1 VPKKPRKQSKT
12 LSLPAAHN
20 QINGDMRTSEL
31 FSTTRKGFVFTALI
45 ATLSSVTL
53 SAQTSPA
60 PLPPNYKT
68 TFENPDI
75 LVMHVHYG
83 AHEFVPMHDHSAYP
97 TLYVYL
103 NDSGEVEIKH
113 EGPSGFTV
121 MRPPT
126 HTGAFRIS
134 PGMAE
139 RHSVTSHSDT
149 ASDFLRVELKRIPP
163 SDLKQVFRG
172 EAPASPL
179 PGTHTEFQDA
189 ALHIERVVCPA
200 DKPCTL
206 PPGSAR
212 SLLIA
217 IAPMQARTA
226 TGTHD
231 LKAGDVLWLSADEA
245 TGPLSAG
252 AQCLRVSLLYPN

>member
-1 VPKKPRKQSKT
+1 MAISG
-12 LSLPAAHN
+12 LAHG
-20 QINGDMRTSEL
+20 Q
-31 FSTTRKGFVFTALI
+31 A
-45 ATLSSVTL
+45 
-53 SAQTSPA
+53 
-60 PLPPNYKT
+60 LPPNYKT

-103 NDSGEVEIKH
+103 NNSGEVEIKH
-113 EGPSGFTV
+113 EAPNDFAV

-149 ASDFLRVELKRIPP
+149 DSDFLRVEFKTIPP

-172 EAPASPL
+172 EAPAQRT
-179 PGTHTEFQDA
+179 PGTRTEFQDP
-189 ALHIERVVCPA
+189 ALRVERIVCPA
-200 DKPCTL
+200 DKLCSLSPQ
-206 PPGSAR
+206 SAR
-212 SLLIA
+212 SLLVA
-217 IAPMQARTA
+217 VAPMRVRTA
-226 TGTHD
+226 AGQRD
-231 LKAGDVLWLSADEA
+231 LKAGDVVWFAPDEA
-245 TGPLSAG
+245 AATLSAG
-252 AQCLRVSLLYPN
+252 AQCLRVSLLYP

>member
-1 VPKKPRKQSKT
+1 
-12 LSLPAAHN
+12 
-20 QINGDMRTSEL
+20 MRTSEF
-31 FSTTRKGFVFTALI
+31 FSTTRRGFAFTALI
-45 ATLSSVTL
+45 VALSSVTL
-53 SAQTSPA
+53 NAQNSPA

-83 AHEFVPMHDHSAYP
+83 AHEFVPVHDHSAYP

-113 EGPSGFTV
+113 EGPNGFTV

-149 ASDFLRVELKRIPP
+149 DSNFLRVELKRIPP

-172 EAPASPL
+172 EAPSPL
-179 PGTHTEFQDA
+179 TPGTRTEFQDA
-189 ALHIERVVCPA
+189 ALRVERIVCPA
-200 DKPCTL
+200 DKSCAL
-206 PPGSAR
+206 SSQSAR
-212 SLLIA
+212 SLLVA
-217 IAPMQARTA
+217 IAPMRVRTA
-226 TGTHD
+226 AGQRD
-231 LKAGDVLWLSADEA
+231 LKAGDVLWLAADEA
-245 TGPLSAG
+245 AGLLSAR
-252 AQCLRVSLLYPN
+252 AQCLRVSLLYP